1 MDVIGTTDYS
11 SIINSTRQSDVEKTF
26 QNKNKST
33 QPTDAE
39 MMEACKQFE
48 AYMVEQVYKSM
59 ENTVMRADDEKG
71 DYEKMFGDMRI
82 QQYAQAVS
90 DQGGIGLAR
99 QLYEAMKNNMPQTID
114 TSDIAASTDTS
125 ISDAEKA
132 AENISVKE

>member
-1 MDVIGTTDYS
+1 MDIIGTTDYS

-33 QPTDAE
+33 QQTDAE

-59 ENTVMRADDEKG
+59 ENTIMRADDEEG

-90 DQGGIGLAR
+90 DQGGIGLAK
-99 QLYEAMKNNMPQTID
+99 QLYEAMKNNMLQTID
-114 TSDIAASTDTS
+114 TSGLEDVTET
-125 ISDAEKA
+125 AEIA
-132 AENISVKE
+132 AENTVQAEQ

>member
-82 QQYAQAVS
+82 QQYAQAVY

-114 TSDIAASTDTS
+114 TSELGDITEAAE
-125 ISDAEKA
+125 IA
-132 AENISVKE
+132 AENTVENPAQAE

>member
-1 MDVIGTTDYS
+1 MDIIGTTDYS

-33 QPTDAE
+33 QQTDAE

-59 ENTVMRADDEKG
+59 ENTIMRADDEEG

-90 DQGGIGLAR
+90 DQGGIGLAK

-114 TSDIAASTDTS
+114 TSGLEDITET
-125 ISDAEKA
+125 AEIA
-132 AENISVKE
+132 AENTVQAEQ

>member
-132 AENISVKE
+132 SENISVKE